1 MTQKDMS
8 KTIDLSRY
16 PLDRA
21 DGEGYRS
28 LVSKKREELDKQQYC
43 TMPGFLLDAARREIV
58 AAVESRQQ
66 HTHRADSE
74 RNVYLER
81 RGSTSLP
88 DDHPKNILARGCYN
102 MMGAHLLEDDSPL
115 KHLYYWQPMQQ
126 FIADIVGETTLYPSA
141 DPYQPVNVL
150 CQGDGDRSAWHF
162 DSSNAFTMTLML
174 QAPESGGEFEMAPN
188 TRSDTDPNYAG
199 VAQLLLGD
207 ESRVVPVSRAEGELV
222 IFRGCNSAHRVT
234 PIVGNRRRLMCVMV
248 YETEAG
254 VIGDPVVNE
263 TVYGI
268 KNSPA

>member
-1 MTQKDMS
+1 MNRFNPAT
-8 KTIDLSRY
+8 TIDLSRY

-21 DGEGYRS
+21 DSDDYPS
-28 LVSKKREELDKQQYC
+28 LVAEKRGELDAQQYC
-43 TMPGFLLDAARREIV
+43 TMPGFLLDGERRKIV

-81 RGSTSLP
+81 TRTDSLP
-88 DDHPKNILARGCYN
+88 DDHPKNIFARGCYN
-102 MMGAHLLEDDSPL
+102 MMGAHLLEEDSPL
-115 KHLYYWQPMQQ
+115 KQLYYWPPMRD

-150 CQGDGDRSAWHF
+150 CQGEGDRSAWHF

-188 TRSDTDPNYAG
+188 TRSETDPNYAG
-199 VAQLLLGD
+199 VARLLLGD
-207 ESRVVPVSRAEGELV
+207 ESGVVSVSRAEGELV

-234 PIVGNRRRLMCVMV
+234 PVSGNRLRLMCVMV
-248 YETEAG
+248 YESEAG

-268 KNSPA
+268 KNSQA